1 MVAKTDKILKPLLMD
16 TVTDIFGGE
25 DLLIEAARDL
35 IKEELKDHIK
45 EKLNEHPELRKEF
58 KDAIGMYYEAKIK
71 EMFAS
76 IKLFKASAKLGLELM
91 PDKLK
96 KEMSK
101 ELELE
106 INKLIEKTL

>member
-1 MVAKTDKILKPLLMD
+1 MTKTEQILKPLLKD
-16 TVTDIFGGE
+16 SVTDIFGGE
-25 DLLIEAARDL
+25 DILIEAARDL
-35 IKEELKDHIK
+35 VKDELKDHIRK
-45 EKLNEHPELRKEF
+45 ALGDNPDLKKEF

-76 IKLFKASAKLGLELM
+76 IKLMKASAKLGLELM

-96 KEMSK
+96 QEMSK
-101 ELELE
+101 ELEQE

>member
-1 MVAKTDKILKPLLMD
+1 MVKADEIIKPLLKD
-16 TVTDIFGGE
+16 SVTDIFGGE

-45 EKLNEHPELRKEF
+45 EKLNEHPALKKEF

-76 IKLFKASAKLGLELM
+76 IKLVKASAKLGLELM

-101 ELELE
+101 ELEQE

>member
-1 MVAKTDKILKPLLMD
+1 MAKADQIIKPLLKD

-25 DLLIEAARDL
+25 DILIEAARDL
-35 IKEELKDHIK
+35 VKDELKDHIRK
-45 EKLNEHPELRKEF
+45 ALKDNPDLKKEF

-76 IKLFKASAKLGLELM
+76 IKLMKASAKLGLELM

-101 ELELE
+101 ELEQE

>member
-1 MVAKTDKILKPLLMD
+1 MAKPDQIIKPLLKD

-25 DLLIEAARDL
+25 DILIEAARDL
-35 IKEELKDHIK
+35 VKDELKDHIRK
-45 EKLNEHPELRKEF
+45 ALKDNPDLKKEF

-76 IKLFKASAKLGLELM
+76 IKLMKASAKLGLELM

-101 ELELE
+101 ELEQE